1 MFFPT
6 FKIAK
11 SAKITESIKETNKVH
26 QEEITKGAKN

>member
-6 FKIAK
+6 FKILCQK
-11 SAKITESIKETNKVH
+11 TESIKETNKVH